1 MKSNNERKQMTLARI
16 QRMLMGALFSILITL
31 LATGSVHGQGD
42 ELTQARVY
50 ADTKNYEKAITI
62 YEKLYE
68 QSPLD
73 AEVYSEYLS
82 ALIANKQ
89 VKDAQRIVE
98 LQIKNKPQEPML
110 YIDLGKVLLSAGK
123 EKKAYDQFE
132 NAIKLMNGDDMMTT
146 KMANAF
152 TAINQDK
159 FAIKAYEHAVEILR
173 NSYLYGTPLAKLYA
187 KTGDIEKAVNALLN
201 MGPMQMPGA
210 DDPKAV
216 LLQLLGNEPKNL
228 QLAQKAL
235 IKRINDQPENTWY
248 AELLTWLYTQ
258 KDDWEGAL
266 IQIEALDARNK
277 ENGERLLEFAQEAQR
292 EQQYE
297 VALKALGD
305 ITDKGKD
312 QPIYAIAK
320 AQKLNVMMQQL
331 QETPSPAASSI
342 SALEQ
347 EYSAFFSDFPQ
358 YYNTETLRDYATVE
372 AQYAGKPEKA
382 IELLQTA
389 IARPGARREFAGWA
403 KLQLGDYYILVG
415 KIWDASLIYSQVD
428 KDFREDRLGEEAR
441 FRNAKLAY
449 YRGDFEWAQ
458 GQLSVL
464 KASTSELIANDALYL
479 SVLITE
485 NIPPDSN
492 MVPLERYAYA
502 DLLLFQNKDRD
513 AEALLDSISTA
524 YPKHP
529 LNDDILMLRAQMAQK
544 HHDYVKALDY
554 LKQVYERYGDDVL
567 ADDALFKTAQLYEK
581 YLKQPEKARE
591 FYEKLIVDFPGSTYV
606 QMARSKLS
614 TVTENSTVVP

>member
-1 MKSNNERKQMTLARI
+1 MKWNNRKEEATLVRTRQMGFGVFISVALM
-16 QRMLMGALFSILITL
+16 MLVCGPAY
-31 LATGSVHGQGD
+31 GQD
-42 ELTQARVY
+42 NDLTQARVY
-50 ADTKNYEKAITI
+50 ADTKNYEKAIPI
-62 YEKLYE
+62 YEKLYN

-73 AEVYSEYLS
+73 AEVYGEYLS
-82 ALIANKQ
+82 ALIADKQ
-89 VKDAQRIVE
+89 YKDAEQLVE
-98 LQIKNKPQEPML
+98 QQIKNKPQDPMV

-123 EKKAYDQFE
+123 EKKAGDQFE
-132 NAIKLMNGDDMMTT
+132 NAIKLMTGDDMVTT

-159 FAIKAYEHAVEILR
+159 FAIKTYEHAIEMLR

-201 MGPMQMPGA
+201 VGPMQMPGA

-216 LLQLLGNEPKNL
+216 LLELLSNDAKKL

-292 EQQYE
+292 EHQYE
-297 VALKALGD
+297 VALKALND
-305 ITDKGKD
+305 VAEKGKD
-312 QPIYAIAK
+312 QPIYAIAT

-331 QETPSPAASSI
+331 GEAPSPAASQI
-342 SALEQ
+342 SDLEQ
-347 EYSAFFSDFPQ
+347 QYSIFFADFPQ
-358 YYNTETLRDYATVE
+358 YYNTETLRDYATLE
-372 AQYAGKPEKA
+372 AQYAGKPQKA

-389 IARPGARREFAGWA
+389 ISRPGARREFAGWA
-403 KLQLGDYYILVG
+403 KLQLGDYYILLG
-415 KIWDASLIYSQVD
+415 KIWDASLTYSQVD

-449 YRGDFEWAQ
+449 YRGDFDWAQ

-492 MVPLERYAYA
+492 LVPLERYAYA
-502 DLLLFQNKDRD
+502 DLLLFQNKDT
-513 AEALLDSISTA
+513 AAASLLDSIATA
-524 YPKHP
+524 FPKHP

-544 HHDYVKALDY
+544 HRDYNKALDY

-567 ADDALFKTAQLYEK
+567 ADDALFKTAELYET
-581 YLKQPEKARE
+581 YLKQPEKAKQ

-614 TVTENSTVVP
+614 LLTQGTVVP